1 MARIY
6 PICSSSTGN
15 CTFIG
20 TKGHGI
26 LIDDGCSFS
35 ALKGAL
41 SMIDTDI
48 TDIEA
53 IFITHEHT
61 DHIKGLGVL
70 TKHTNIPI
78 FASSGT
84 IAQLRSSEKN
94 PLPDT
99 ARLFDIFKEGY
110 KSAEFEVKAFHTPHD
125 TPESVGYRIDY
136 NGMNIAVCT
145 DIGTVTQE
153 VEQNLLGCTAVLLES
168 NYDPDMLRRNP
179 NYSPVLK
186 RRIASECGHLSN
198 YDAADFAERLI
209 RGGTTRL
216 VLGHLSRENNTPNT
230 AYSCTCAHLQKCGM
244 KQGSDFTLDI
254 APIVTEGQ
262 YIAL

>member
-26 LIDDGCSFS
+26 LIDDGCTFS
-35 ALKGAL
+35 ALKSAL
-41 SMIDTDI
+41 SMIDTEI

-53 IFITHEHT
+53 IFITHEHI
-61 DHIKGLGVL
+61 DHIKGLSVL

-78 FASSGT
+78 FASAGT
-84 IAQLRSSEKN
+84 IAAIKANEKN
-94 PLPDT
+94 PISEN
-99 ARLFDIFKEGY
+99 ARLFDILKDGY
-110 KSAEFEVKAFHTPHD
+110 RSAEFKVSAFRTPHD

-136 NGMNIAVCT
+136 NGLKIAVCT
-145 DIGTVTQE
+145 DIGTVTDE
-153 VEQNLLGCTAVLLES
+153 VEQNLLGSDAVLLES
-168 NYDPDMLRRNP
+168 NYDIDMLRRNL

-186 RRIASECGHLSN
+186 RRIVSDCGHLSN
-198 YDAADFAERLI
+198 NDAAAFAEKLVKN
-209 RGGTTRL
+209 GTTRL
-216 VLGHLSRENNTPNT
+216 ILGHLSRENNTPNT
-230 AYSCTCAHLQKCGM
+230 AYACTCGYLQQKGL
-244 KQGSDFTLDI
+244 KQGCDFTLDI